1 MSPITGRPTTEPKTH
16 DTRIRMSDTD
26 VQLLEFCCK
35 ETGMTKADV
44 IRQGI
49 KLVYEGLKKE

>member
-1 MSPITGRPTTEPKTH
+1 MSPRTGRPTTEPKTH
-16 DTRIRMSDTD
+16 ETRIRMSDSD
-26 VQLLEFCCK
+26 VQMLEVCCK

-49 KLVYEGLKKE
+49 KLVYEGLKK

>member
-1 MSPITGRPTTEPKTH
+1 MIQCRLELDDRQLS
-16 DTRIRMSDTD
+16 MSDAD
-26 VQLLEFCCK
+26 VQMLEICCK